1 MLNRQGLCV
10 SILSMWLIVATMA
23 TGESGSASSR
33 EQNAAWRHIQPFGFD
48 TPMPIRLVGPDE
60 PWEKVAQDVQ
70 QHIGAKVS
78 GQEVHV
84 GFYGHGAFV
93 KPEEL
98 LKHDLPFVAALGLV
112 ARMDVMIFP
121 QLPFPEKNPLQD
133 IPQDILHLSLK
144 DLFKNPAE
152 IIEIARNKAHQL
164 ASESRYATAH
174 AAVRLTA
181 GISAFHR
188 QHMTPSLAAFSNSAL
203 VIVKMGQLLEHG
215 MISDGYKTIPV
226 AQDVHQS
233 IYVKNVVTFGY
244 PLPHGY
250 VSTALSHRIT
260 GAFTNVVPERFW
272 KQLWGN
278 FPLQGA
284 VENIQ
289 FPGPRRITIG
299 QDSTPRARKSRRSER
314 SLGVEHI
321 PRDERPG

>member
-1 MLNRQGLCV
+1 
-10 SILSMWLIVATMA
+10 MWLIVATTA
-23 TGESGSASSR
+23 TGESECIFSG

-60 PWEKVAQDVQ
+60 PRRLAAGRPAAYRLQSVRAGSACRVLWPWSLCQARRASQARLTFRCC
-70 QHIGAKVS
+70 IGIGS
-78 GQEVHV
+78 PDGRD
-84 GFYGHGAFV
+84 
-93 KPEEL
+93 
-98 LKHDLPFVAALGLV
+98 DLPATAVS
-112 ARMDVMIFP
+112 R
-121 QLPFPEKNPLQD
+121 KNPLQD
-133 IPQDILHLSLK
+133 IPQDILHLPLK

-152 IIEIARNKAHQL
+152 IIEIARHKAHQL

-215 MISDGYKTIPV
+215 MISDGYQTIPV
-226 AQDVHQS
+226 AQDVRQS

-244 PLPHGY
+244 PLPHGHVPRPY
-250 VSTALSHRIT
+250 RTGSLARLRTLCQSGSGSNCGEFSPPGGGRERLSSR
-260 GAFTNVVPERFW
+260 
-272 KQLWGN
+272 
-278 FPLQGA
+278 
-284 VENIQ
+284 
-289 FPGPRRITIG
+289 PRRITIG
-299 QDSTPRARKSRRSER
+299 QDSTPRARSRSSER

>member
-1 MLNRQGLCV
+1 
-10 SILSMWLIVATMA
+10 
-23 TGESGSASSR
+23 
-33 EQNAAWRHIQPFGFD
+33 
-48 TPMPIRLVGPDE
+48 MPIRLVGPDE

-70 QHIGAKVS
+70 KHIGAKVS

-133 IPQDILHLSLK
+133 IPQEILQMPLI
-144 DLFKNPAE
+144 DLLKNPLE
-152 IIEIARNKAHQL
+152 VIEIARNKAHQL

-174 AAVRLTA
+174 ATVRLTA

-188 QHMTPSLAAFSNSAL
+188 QRMTPSLAAFSNSAL

-215 MISDGYKTIPV
+215 MISDSYQTIPV
-226 AQDVHQS
+226 AQEVRQS
-233 IYVKNVVTFGY
+233 LYVKNVVTFGY
-244 PLPHGY
+244 PLPYGH
-250 VSTALSHRIT
+250 VSAALSHRIS
-260 GAFTNVVPERFW
+260 GVFTNVVPERFW

-284 VENIQ
+284 VENVSVSWA
-289 FPGPRRITIG
+289 PAHNEWPRLHPKGPEVAALGAFLGRGRTRGAMPKHAVISPDVLRAYGAVFRLGKLTLGIEGSHG
-299 QDSTPRARKSRRSER
+299 Q
-314 SLGVEHI
+314 
-321 PRDERPG
+321 